1 MCRLGL
7 LLNHGKKYIYIDIN
21 LRLKTANS
29 PVTRV
34 SKAEARLVCKTCRD
48 GTKSE
53 VKHKTQELNS
63 LKKLMLLLII
73 KYNPDI

>member
-7 LLNHGKKYIYIDIN
+7 LTNHGKKYIYIDIN

-29 PVTRV
+29 PVARV

-53 VKHKTQELNS
+53 TLTMYTYYVYIVNV
-63 LKKLMLLLII
+63 
-73 KYNPDI
+73 